1 MTENNEEEIDY
12 SAYAYNRQSNTK
24 DRREFRSYDNV
35 DIDEPDRGD
44 YRDDYARN
52 RDYIDVTS
60 EMADERNMTRV
71 DSLPVMDMPR
81 ITTSLIVNQHELS
94 AKETNTMSII
104 SKSIARLEL
113 PNADNNSNND
123 SYDSYNNDNN
133 SDSYKYD
140 YNRNASGDTLKTSR
154 KKRTGKSSF
163 AIALISVII
172 CFGLVV
178 VIADAMSGGYII
190 DKAVGIFSG
199 TSSSETYYAV
209 EIASFD
215 EPNAARL
222 ISNEVRA
229 GGAGGY
235 VVNDGLYRVIAEVYP
250 NKSDALSVS
259 AKLNLNGYVTSIYEI
274 RVGEVNYSVFPTS
287 TRTPTRDVLKYAD
300 LMYDSLFEIAANIDD
315 GKYDFNAAKGAVK
328 ELGDRVRNML
338 IDYDANADGDLEN
351 ENVHK
356 VRMQISAVVGALDN
370 ISTESTSARDMA
382 SDVRYINCMIL
393 NTHSAL
399 VAGLSDGN
407 A

>member
-12 SAYAYNRQSNTK
+12 STYAYNNRQSKTRANK
-24 DRREFRSYDNV
+24 DARTYENI
-35 DIDEPDRGD
+35 DIDEFESGA
-44 YRDDYARN
+44 ARN
-52 RDYIDVTS
+52 IYANERDYIDITS
-60 EMADERNMTRV
+60 EISEDKSIAHVGSLCVQDIPRV
-71 DSLPVMDMPR
+71 
-81 ITTSLIVNQHELS
+81 ITSLIVNQHEQS
-94 AKETNTMSII
+94 SKDTNTMSLI

-113 PNADNNSNND
+113 PDADNNHLNGGYDCDRKASSNNIK
-123 SYDSYNNDNN
+123 N
-133 SDSYKYD
+133 SK
-140 YNRNASGDTLKTSR
+140 
-154 KKRTGKSSF
+154 KKRSSKSSF
-163 AIALISVII
+163 AIALISIVI

-178 VIADAMSGGYII
+178 VIGDALSGGYII
-190 DKAVGIFSG
+190 DKAVGIFTG

-222 ISNEVRA
+222 ISNEVRV

-274 RVGEVNYSVFPTS
+274 RIGEVNYSSFPSS
-287 TRTPTRDVLKYAD
+287 TRNPTRDVLKYAD
-300 LMYDSLFEIAANIDD
+300 LMYDRLFSIAASIDD

-328 ELGDRVRNML
+328 ELGESVNNML
-338 IDYDANADGDLEN
+338 IDYEANVDDDLED
-351 ENVHK
+351 ENIYK
-356 VRMQISAVVGALDN
+356 VRMQINAVVGALDN
-370 ISTESTSARDMA
+370 ISTESTSARDMT

-399 VAGLSDGN
+399 VAGLTTGTI
-407 A
+407 